1 VELQIYG
8 IQIPISLFQ
17 LGACMPTMKSRLH
30 DLTFQL
36 SDEGLHQKFREAHNG
51 LLGQEEK
58 LTGVPVDFLHG

>member
-1 VELQIYG
+1 
-8 IQIPISLFQ
+8 
-17 LGACMPTMKSRLH
+17 MPTMKSRLH